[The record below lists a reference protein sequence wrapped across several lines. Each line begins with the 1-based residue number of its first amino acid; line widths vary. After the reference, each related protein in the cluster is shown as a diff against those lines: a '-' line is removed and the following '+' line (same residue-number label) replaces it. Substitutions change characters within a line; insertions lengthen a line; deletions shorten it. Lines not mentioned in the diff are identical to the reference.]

1 MSSIINA
8 LAVLGLA
15 LLALLSAGEA
25 DAYESD
31 WCAVTAREAVI
42 VLRITDPDY
51 ATADHNAL
59 DILTSRLWAKC
70 LLLDEPPT
78 MADLGVELKGVVPA
92 GELSGN
98 SGQLPDA
105 DRVAACRKRYNSF
118 RESDMTVVRYGSKG
132 KRVPCPI

>member
-1 MSSIINA
+1 MSDFLNA

-51 ATADHNAL
+51 ATADRDAL
-59 DILTSRLWAKC
+59 DILTSRLWSRC

-78 MADLGVELKGVVPA
+78 MADLGVSLKGVVPA
-92 GELSGN
+92 GEVLGN
-98 SGQLPDA
+98 PEPLPDA
-105 DRVAACRKRYNSF
+105 ARIAACWKAYRSF
-118 RESDMTVVRYGSKG
+118 RASDMTVVRRGGKG
-132 KRVPCPI
+132 KRVPCPL